1 MTRDPDLSPD
11 EMADSVAALHRIY
24 GMPGH
29 LIRRAHQISVAAFME
44 CTKSYGLTPVQ
55 YATLTVADSYPGID
69 QRSLASMVAF
79 DRSTIGDVIQR
90 LEQRGLLRRENGEDR
105 RTKLVFLTDEGG
117 EVLEA
122 MDELVLESQVRI
134 LQPLS
139 DGEQVI
145 LLFLLSKLVNL
156 SSEVGPSPLPGSASH
171 NVHQAMRSFL
181 RSTFT
186 RSPAPPLS
194 PRTDE
199 SPSLKRRRPRAK
211 RPG

>member
-1 MTRDPDLSPD
+1 MTDEPKLSQD
-11 EMADSVAALHRIY
+11 ESAESVAALHRIY

-44 CTKSYGLTPVQ
+44 STKAYGLTPVQ

-69 QRSLASMVAF
+69 QRSLGGMVAF

-105 RTKLVFLTDEGG
+105 RTKLVFLTEEGG
-117 EVLEA
+117 SVLDA

-156 SSEVGPSPLPGSASH
+156 SSEVGPSPLPGAASH

-186 RSPAPPLS
+186 RSQAAPASHPPA
-194 PRTDE
+194 
-199 SPSLKRRRPRAK
+199 KRRASKRGAPKRPR
-211 RPG
+211 

>member
-1 MTRDPDLSPD
+1 MRSNDNDIRSSTSTANSRY
-11 EMADSVAALHRIY
+11 LHRIY

-29 LIRRAHQISVAAFME
+29 LIRRAHQIGVSLFME
-44 CTKSYGLTPVQ
+44 CTKLYNLTPIQ

-69 QRSLASMVAF
+69 QGTLAGMVAF

-105 RTKLVFLTDEGG
+105 RTKLVFLTEEGG
-117 EVLEA
+117 KVIEA
-122 MDELVLESQVRI
+122 MDELVLESQIRI

-145 LLFLLSKLVNL
+145 LLLLLSKLVNL
-156 SSEVGPSPLPGSASH
+156 SSPVGPSLPDAPSYDL
-171 NVHQAMRSFL
+171 HQAMYSFL

-186 RSPAPPLS
+186 R
-194 PRTDE
+194 
-199 SPSLKRRRPRAK
+199 PSAVQVSDRPDSY
-211 RPG
+211 